1 MADENSD
8 PEFDLNLDLSL
19 GLPQRRNPVNR
30 QGRLVPQEEDP
41 VEKQGHG
48 QGTFM
53 QLLTS
58 FDPPRI
64 IQPSPTQPPHMTS
77 LIEYL
82 ITNGTNPR
90 IFPEQALPL
99 YSSPSVQTLH
109 LSQLNQVETVAMQT
123 PRLEVPLHYQPS
135 GQLLHPP
142 QTVALETPR
151 RGRKPGAQARRKLA
165 KAGAVKKKDDKVI
178 IPPYPWST
186 NKLAI
191 HHTISE
197 LTANNINRISGEVH
211 CKPCDM
217 THTISYNLMEKF
229 SELYV
234 YIRDNKEVM
243 RTRAPAKWLAPELIP
258 CEACKTDMRP
268 VIKESTEK
276 INWLFLL
283 LGQMLGCCTLEQLKF
298 FCEAIVEHRTGCKDR
313 VLYTTYLIL
322 CGQLDPQGP
331 FSIK

>member
-30 QGRLVPQEEDP
+30 QGRLVPQEQDP
-41 VEKQGHG
+41 VEKQGHMS
-48 QGTFM
+48 FM

-58 FDPPRI
+58 FGPPRV
-64 IQPSPTQPPHMTS
+64 IQPSPPTQPPHMTS
-77 LIEYL
+77 LIEDL

-90 IFPEQALPL
+90 NIPEQTLPL

-109 LSQLNQVETVAMQT
+109 LPQLNQVETVALQT
-123 PRLEVPLHYQPS
+123 PRLAVPLHYQPS

-151 RGRKPGAQARRKLA
+151 RGRKPGGQARRKLR
-165 KAGAVKKKDDKVI
+165 KAGAVKKKVPVAVPVAVAVDDKVI
-178 IPPYPWST
+178 IPPYPWAT
-186 NKLAI
+186 NKLAV

-197 LTANNINRISGEVH
+197 LTANNINVISGQVH
-211 CKPCDM
+211 CNPCDR

-258 CEACKTDMRP
+258 CGTCKTDMRP
-268 VIKESTEK
+268 VINESTEK

-283 LGQMLGCCTLEQLKF
+283 LGQMLGCCTLEQLNS
-298 FCEAIVEHRTGCKDR
+298 IPKDH
-313 VLYTTYLIL
+313 LA
-322 CGQLDPQGP
+322 
-331 FSIK
+331 